1 MKHRILFNVGT
12 LTDEQAQQLRLAI
25 QVRSDPSL
33 VVAKEADIVVTK
45 SIQYLNVMCL
55 HHLWQFWG
63 FPALLPNDRWVEAL
77 VINRCVDPISK
88 IQLQTWTRTTVLP
101 VVIPAL
107 RIYDEYD
114 VYRELDRLAK
124 RVDDVQRFLYQQL
137 RKRGKASSDAFFYDI
152 TSSYFEGSRCVIAKL
167 GYSRDHRPDREQIVI
182 ALMITPEGYPF
193 YWRVLTGNTQ
203 DITTIESL
211 VSDIKQRFGIEH
223 CTLVFDRGMVSA
235 DNLQTIGHGELQYVS
250 AMDADEIRTTLLDD
264 VMPDAA
270 TPDDFEQVLA
280 LREFQRFD
288 ENAFLYYRPMEKDHQ
303 RYVVTFDVQ
312 RFYEQTRH
320 RRTKMEGIEQW
331 ILQTNEALRSAQK
344 SRNRDIVE
352 RDVSRML
359 ARKGLKKQA
368 NVTIEPISVNVTTP
382 KGKTRTV
389 NSFHIK
395 VDWLSDRLQ
404 EAARLDGLT
413 VFLTNI
419 PKEQTDDREVIRW
432 YRRKNKVEEAFHEI
446 KSHLQLRPMH
456 VTRSE
461 RVKAHVAIC
470 ILASFL
476 YNDMEQLLRTAGEEC
491 SPSEV
496 LESFRHG
503 QVHRIEIPTGRRKIL
518 KVQEASEAQ
527 QRFLQALDCET
538 IVEEGFK
545 KRFLKL
551 AENWL

>member
-25 QVRSDPSL
+25 QVRGDSSL

-55 HHLWQFWG
+55 HHLWQSWG

-77 VINRCVDPISK
+77 VINRCVDPTSK
-88 IQLQTWTRTTVLP
+88 IQLQAWTKNTILP

-107 RIYDEYD
+107 QVYDEYD

-124 RVDDVQRFLYQQL
+124 RVDDVQQFLYQQL
-137 RKRGKASSDAFFYDI
+137 RKRGKISSDAFFYDI

-193 YWRVLTGNTQ
+193 YWRVLAGNTQ

-211 VSDIKQRFGIEH
+211 VSDIKQRFGIEQ

-235 DNLQTIGHGELQYVS
+235 DNLQTIGHSELQYVS

-264 VMPDAA
+264 VMPEAA

-280 LREFQRFD
+280 LREFQPFD
-288 ENAFLYYRPMEKDHQ
+288 ENALLYYRPVEKNHQ
-303 RYVVTFDVQ
+303 RYVITFDVQ
-312 RFYEQTRH
+312 RFLEQTRH
-320 RRTKMEGIEQW
+320 RRKKMEEVESW
-331 ILQTNEALRSAQK
+331 ILQTNKILKSAQK
-344 SRNRDIVE
+344 SRNKEIVE

-368 NVTIEPISVNVTTP
+368 NVTIEPISVSVTTP

-389 NSFHIK
+389 NSFHIQ

-419 PKEQTDDREVIRW
+419 PKEQTHDREVIRW

-470 ILASFL
+470 MLAYFL

-496 LESFRHG
+496 LESFRYG
-503 QVHRIEIPTGRRKIL
+503 QVHRIDISKDRRKML
-518 KVQEASEAQ
+518 KVQEASETQ
-527 QRFLQALDCET
+527 RRFLQALDCEA

-545 KRFLKL
+545 KRLLKL
-551 AENWL
+551 AEDWL